1 MPEIKYAVVTA
12 AYNEE
17 NYLGRT
23 IESVIA
29 QTLLPVKWVI
39 VSDTSTDRTDEIVK
53 SYQAR
58 YPFIELVRI
67 TEDHPRNFAAQVYAI
82 QRGVDTL
89 AGVEFDYLG
98 NLDADISFGPEYFQQ
113 LFARFAAN
121 PRLGLAGGVIRE
133 LDGTLTVAPEGE
145 ALQSVP
151 HAIQMFRR
159 DCFVDVGG
167 YPALRFGGPDTYAEV
182 MARMKGWEVQGF
194 SDLIVQHYRMTGS
207 AGGVLRGRF
216 RQGRMDHSLGYDPAF
231 EFFKCLRRLREK
243 PAVLGAMTRL
253 YGFCWA
259 AMARTPRVVSREFIE
274 YLRAEQQERL
284 LSRVRWMPGLR
295 RKTR

>member
-1 MPEIKYAVVTA
+1 MLEPKYALVTA

-23 IESVIA
+23 LDSVVQ
-29 QTLLPVKWVI
+29 QTLRPVRWVI
-39 VSDTSTDRTDEIVK
+39 VSDASTDRTDEIVL
-53 SYQAR
+53 SYQER
-58 YPFIELVRI
+58 YPFIQLVRI

-82 QRGVDTL
+82 RRGVEAL
-89 AGVEFDYLG
+89 ADVEFDFLG
-98 NLDADISFGPEYFQQ
+98 NLDADISFAPDYFQQ

-121 PRLGLAGGVIRE
+121 PRLGLSGGVIRE
-133 LDGTLTVAPEGE
+133 LDGSLTVAPEGE
-145 ALQSVP
+145 LLQSVP

-159 DCFVDVGG
+159 ECFEDVGG

-194 SDLIVQHYRMTGS
+194 ADLVVQHYRLTGS

-216 RQGRMDHSLGYDPAF
+216 RQGRMDYTLGYGALF

-243 PAVLGAMTRL
+243 PAVQGAVTRL
-253 YGFCWA
+253 AGYCWSA
-259 AMARTPRVVSREFIE
+259 VARTPRAVSRKFIE
-274 YLRAEQQERL
+274 FLRAEQQDRL
-284 LSRVRWMPGLR
+284 LSRVRWLPGMR
-295 RKTR
+295 RRAH